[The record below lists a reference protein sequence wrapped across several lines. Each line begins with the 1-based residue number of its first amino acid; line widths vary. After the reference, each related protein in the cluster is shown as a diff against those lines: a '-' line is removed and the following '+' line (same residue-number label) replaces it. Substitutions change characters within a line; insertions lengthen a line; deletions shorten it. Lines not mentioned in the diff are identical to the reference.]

1 MPVISSIPNQITG
14 FDTQGA
20 VKQLLAIDQFKID
33 QLKQKQTNQ
42 TAKQDALAQLN
53 TALSTLRSTSTAM
66 ASASQFFS
74 FTASL
79 TTSASGI
86 TAGNLLSV
94 SGTNAVSAGS
104 HTLVVNQVA
113 VAKRLSSSSAVIST
127 STGSAA
133 ASDKEALGLTA
144 SSFQINGVSINVS
157 AADSI
162 QDISFAINQV
172 NTGSTATGV
181 TASIIKAG
189 TNDFRLVLASDNT
202 GRTGFTLS
210 GAALNTGGA
219 LANLQLG
226 ATASDAAVVDKATG
240 TAVTSA
246 TAALNLTANDTFN
259 IAVNGGAAIAI
270 TVAAGTDSLQTIAD
284 NINANVAGVTASV
297 QSFGAS
303 NFRLSIQGDALA
315 GTPAT
320 TIALTAGTGTAL
332 SDLGLSAGSQT
343 ALALSADA
351 KLTIDGLQV
360 TRASNKI
367 SDALAGVTFDLKQAD
382 PATLSLSIGVDT
394 ASLRANVQSFVDA
407 YNGVQSFINGQ
418 FVFDKTTGK
427 NGVLSDELLL
437 TSIQSSLSSSLLIS
451 VPGIAAGKPDSL
463 VSIGVEPDKNGVLS
477 INDNIFTTF
486 LNTDVNAI
494 RDVFAV
500 QGSSIN
506 NDLKFLVSGLNTPS
520 GTYSVGIT
528 AAATQAIKTGAAI
541 PSPGGLGGAETL
553 AVTSAND
560 PVAASVVLGAGDS
573 QATILNKLNAE
584 FGKVITEQ
592 HLFATAMTDSTTSLP
607 ATSGALLTNLGV
619 GLAVSDTITIA
630 GTDRAGVAVNGSLV
644 VTAADTLNDLFL
656 AIQSTF
662 GQQVTASVDVNGQI
676 QVKDTQAGASGL
688 TVTLQKNAADLFGVD
703 TATEGRYAL
712 GLEAVASGSAVQVQ
726 SKSFGLAAGF
736 SITQTAGTSDFLG
749 LVTPIINGVDV
760 AGTVTPTGAGNP
772 ALAVTGKGQVLT
784 VASGTNSNVDGLAL
798 LFTGPAPVTSDLVLG
813 VGAAARFDGSL
824 DLFTNPVTGLI
835 QNSITASL
843 GINTTLGQQI
853 TDLQDQMS
861 RKRVQLT
868 ASFAKLT
875 QSLASLKATGT
886 FLTNQTN
893 AFSSKN

>member
-20 VKQLLAIDQFKID
+20 VKQLLAIDQFKIN
-33 QLKQKQTNQ
+33 QLKQKQTDQ
-42 TAKQDALAQLN
+42 TAKQAALTQLN

-79 TTSASGI
+79 SSSASGV
-86 TAGNLLSV
+86 TAGSLLNV

-104 HTLVVNQVA
+104 HTLVVNQIA
-113 VAKRLSSSSAVIST
+113 AAQRLSSSSAVIST

-133 ASDKEALGLTA
+133 ASDTEVLGLTA
-144 SSFQINGVSINVS
+144 ASFQINGVTINVT

-162 QDISFAINQV
+162 RDISFAINQA

-181 TASIIKAG
+181 TASVIKAG

-202 GRTGFTLS
+202 GSTGFTLS

-226 ATASDAAVVDKATG
+226 AAASDVAVVDASTS
-240 TAVTSA
+240 TAVMSA
-246 TAALNLTANDTFN
+246 TAALNLSGAFS
-259 IAVNGGAAIAI
+259 INGTDI
-270 TVAAGTDSLQTIAD
+270 TVASGDSLQSIATTI
-284 NINANVAGVTASV
+284 NNLGMGVKASV

-303 NFRLSIQGDALA
+303 DFRLSLQGDALA
-315 GTPAT
+315 GTPT
-320 TIALTAGTGTAL
+320 KTITLAPPSTGTDVLAG
-332 SDLGLSAGSQT
+332 LGLSAGSQT

-367 SDALAGVTFDLKQAD
+367 SDALSGVTFDLKQAD
-382 PATLSLSIGVDT
+382 PATLSLNVGVDT
-394 ASLRANVQSFVDA
+394 TALRANVQSFVDA
-407 YNGVQSFINGQ
+407 YNGVQSFINDQ
-418 FVFDKTTGK
+418 FVFDKKTGK
-427 NGVLSDELLL
+427 NGVLSGESLI
-437 TSIQSSLSSSLLIS
+437 TSIQSSLSSSLLTS

-463 VSIGVEPDKNGVLS
+463 VRIGVEPDKNGVLS
-477 INDNIFTTF
+477 INDNIFSGF

-506 NDLKFLVSGLNTPS
+506 NDLKFLVGGLNTPS

-528 AAATQAIKTGAAI
+528 QAGTQAIKTGAAI
-541 PSPGGLGGAETL
+541 PSPGGLGGAETI
-553 AVTSAND
+553 AVTAVND

-592 HLFATAMTDSTTSLP
+592 HLFATALTDSATSLP

-630 GTDRAGVAVNGSLV
+630 GTDRSGVAVSGSLV
-644 VTAADTLNDLFL
+644 VTATDTLNDLFL

-662 GQQVTASVDVNGQI
+662 GQQVTASADVNGQI

-703 TATEGRYAL
+703 AATEGRYTL

-736 SITQTAGTSDFLG
+736 SVTQTAGTSDFLG
-749 LVTPIINGVDV
+749 LVTPTINGVDV

-772 ALAVTGKGQVLT
+772 ALAATGKGQVLT

-798 LFTGPAPVTSDLVLG
+798 LFTGTAPVTSDLVLG

-824 DLFTNPVTGLI
+824 DLFTNPATGLI

-853 TDLQDQMS
+853 ADLQDQMS

-868 ASFAKLT
+868 ASFARLT
-875 QSLASLKATGT
+875 QSLASLKSTGT
-886 FLTNQTN
+886 FLTNQIN

>member
-1 MPVISSIPNQITG
+1 MPVISSIPNQVTG

-33 QLKQKQTNQ
+33 QLTQKQTDQ

-53 TALSTLRSTSTAM
+53 TTLSTLRSTSTAM

-74 FTASL
+74 FTASISS
-79 TTSASGI
+79 SASGV
-86 TAGNLLSV
+86 TAGSLLDV

-104 HTLVVNQVA
+104 HTLVVNQIA
-113 VAKRLSSSSAVIST
+113 AAQRLSSSSAVIST

-133 ASDKEALGLTA
+133 ASATEALGFAA
-144 SSFQINGVSINVS
+144 SSFQINGVTINVT

-162 QDISFAINQV
+162 QDISFAINQA

-181 TASIIKAG
+181 TASVIKAG
-189 TNDFRLVLASDNT
+189 TNDFRLVLVSDTT
-202 GRTGFTLS
+202 GSSGFTLS
-210 GAALNTGGA
+210 GAALNTGGT
-219 LANLQLG
+219 LANLKLG
-226 ATASDAAVVDKATG
+226 ATASDVAVVDKATG

-246 TAALNLTANDTFN
+246 TQALNLTASDTFN
-259 IAVNGGAAIAI
+259 IAVNGGAPITV
-270 TVAAGTDSLQTIAD
+270 TVAASTDSLQTIAD
-284 NINANVAGVTASV
+284 NINANVAGVKASV
-297 QSFGAS
+297 ESFGAS
-303 NFRLSIQGDALA
+303 DFRLLLQGDALA

-332 SDLGLSAGSQT
+332 TDLGLSTGSQT

-382 PATLSLSIGVDT
+382 PATLSLNIGVDT
-394 ASLRANVQSFVDA
+394 TSLRANVQSFVDA
-407 YNGVQSFINGQ
+407 YNGVQSFINDQ
-418 FVFDKTTGK
+418 FVFDKKTGK
-427 NGVLSDELLL
+427 NGVLSGESLL
-437 TSIQSSLSSSLLIS
+437 TSIQSSLSSSLLTS
-451 VPGIAAGKPDSL
+451 VPGIVSGKPDSL
-463 VSIGVEPDKNGVLS
+463 VAIGVEPDKNGVLS
-477 INDNIFTTF
+477 INDNIFSTF
-486 LNTDVNAI
+486 LNTDPNAI

-506 NDLKFLVSGLNTPS
+506 NDLQFLVTGLNTSS

-528 AAATQAIKTGAAI
+528 QAATKAIKTGAAI
-541 PSPGGLGGAETL
+541 PSPGGLGGLETID
-553 AVTSAND
+553 VTSAND
-560 PVAASVVLGAGDS
+560 PVPASVALAAGDS
-573 QATILNKLNAE
+573 QASILSKLNAAFE
-584 FGKVITEQ
+584 QVITEQ
-592 HLFATAMTDSTTSLP
+592 HLFATALTDSATSLP

-630 GTDRAGVAVNGSLV
+630 GTDRSGVAVSGSLV
-644 VTAADTLNDLFL
+644 VAATDTLNDLFL
-656 AIQSTF
+656 TIQSTF

-676 QVKDTQAGASGL
+676 QVLDTKAGASGL
-688 TVTLQKNAADLFGVD
+688 TVSLQKNAADLFGVD
-703 TATEGRYAL
+703 TATEGRFAL
-712 GLEAVASGSAVQVQ
+712 DLEAVASGTSVQIQ

-736 SITQTAGTSDFLG
+736 SIAQTAGTSDFLG

-760 AGTVTPTGAGNP
+760 AGTVTLTGTGNP
-772 ALAVTGKGQVLT
+772 ALAATGKGQVLT

-798 LFTGPAPVTSDLVLG
+798 LFTGTAPVTSDFVLG
-813 VGAAARFDGSL
+813 VGAAARFDGTL
-824 DLFTNPVTGLI
+824 DLFTNPATGLI

-843 GINTTLGQQI
+843 GINTTLDKQI
-853 TDLQDQMS
+853 ADLQGQMD

-868 ASFAKLT
+868 ASFAKLA
-875 QSLASLKATGT
+875 QSLAAFKSTGT
-886 FLTNQTN
+886 FLSNQIN

>member
-20 VKQLLAIDQFKID
+20 VKQLLAVDQFKIN
-33 QLKQKQTNQ
+33 QLKQKQTDQ
-42 TAKQDALAQLN
+42 TAKQVALTQLN

-79 TTSASGI
+79 SSSASGV
-86 TAGNLLSV
+86 TAGSLLNV

-104 HTLVVNQVA
+104 HTLVVNQIA
-113 VAKRLSSSSAVIST
+113 AAERLSSSSAVISA

-133 ASDKEALGLTA
+133 ASDAEALGLTA
-144 SSFQINGVSINVS
+144 ASFQINGVTINVT

-162 QDISFAINQV
+162 QDISFAINQA

-181 TASIIKAG
+181 TASVIKAG
-189 TNDFRLVLASDNT
+189 TNDFRLVLVSDNT
-202 GRTGFTLS
+202 GSTGFTLS
-210 GAALNTGGA
+210 GNALNTGGS
-219 LANLQLG
+219 LANLKLG
-226 ATASDAAVVDKATG
+226 SLASNAAITSDTTQMNLTGAFNING
-240 TAVTSA
+240 TAVNVVA
-246 TAALNLTANDTFN
+246 TDTLQG
-259 IAVNGGAAIAI
+259 IATTINGLGI
-270 TVAAGTDSLQTIAD
+270 
-284 NINANVAGVTASV
+284 GVKASV
-297 QSFGAS
+297 ESFGAS
-303 NFRLSIQGDALA
+303 DFRLSLQGDALA
-315 GTPAT
+315 GTPAKTITLT
-320 TIALTAGTGTAL
+320 TGSGGVL
-332 SDLGLSAGSQT
+332 SGLGLSAGSQT

-382 PATLSLSIGVDT
+382 PATLSLNVGVDT
-394 ASLRANVQSFVDA
+394 TALRANVQSFVDA
-407 YNGVQSFINGQ
+407 YNGVQSFINDQ
-418 FVFDKTTGK
+418 FVFDKKTGK
-427 NGVLSDELLL
+427 NGVLSGESLI
-437 TSIQSSLSSSLLIS
+437 TSIQSSLSSSLLTS

-463 VSIGVEPDKNGVLS
+463 VRIGVEPDRNGVLS
-477 INDNIFTTF
+477 INDNIFSGF

-506 NDLKFLVSGLNTPS
+506 NDLKFLVNGLNTPS

-528 AAATQAIKTGAAI
+528 QAGTQAIKTGAAI
-541 PSPGGLGGAETL
+541 PSPGGLGGAETIAIT
-553 AVTSAND
+553 AVND

-573 QATILNKLNAE
+573 QATILNKLNTE
-584 FGKVITEQ
+584 FGKIITEQ
-592 HLFATAMTDSTTSLP
+592 HLFGTPLTDSATSLP

-619 GLAVSDTITIA
+619 GLAVSDTITLA
-630 GTDRAGVAVNGSLV
+630 GTDRSGVAVSGSLV
-644 VTAADTLNDLFL
+644 VAATDTLNDLFL

-662 GQQVTASVDVNGQI
+662 GQQVTASVDVSGKI
-676 QVKDTQAGASGL
+676 QVTDTQAGASGL
-688 TVTLQKNAADLFGVD
+688 TVALQKNAADLFGVD

-712 GLEAVASGSAVQVQ
+712 DLEAVASGTSVQIQ
-726 SKSFGLAAGF
+726 SKSFGLSAGF
-736 SITQTAGTSDFLG
+736 SIAQTAGTSDFLG

-760 AGTVTPTGAGNP
+760 AGTVTLTGAGNP
-772 ALAVTGKGQVLT
+772 ALTTTGKGQVLT

-798 LFTGPAPVTSDLVLG
+798 LFTGAAPVTSDLVLG

-824 DLFTNPVTGLI
+824 DLFTNPATGLI
-835 QNSITASL
+835 QNSITSSL
-843 GINTTLGQQI
+843 GINTTLDQQI
-853 TDLQDQMS
+853 ANLQDQMD

-875 QSLASLKATGT
+875 QSLASLKATGN
-886 FLTNQTN
+886 FLTNQIN
-893 AFSSKN
+893 AFSAKN

>member
-14 FDTQGA
+14 FDAQGA
-20 VKQLLAIDQFKID
+20 VKQLLAVDQFKIN
-33 QLKQKQTNQ
+33 QLKQKQTDQ
-42 TAKQDALAQLN
+42 TAKQAALTQLN
-53 TALSTLRSTSTAM
+53 TALSTLRNTSTAM

-79 TTSASGI
+79 SSSASGV
-86 TAGNLLSV
+86 TAGSLLNV

-104 HTLVVNQVA
+104 HTLVVNQIA
-113 VAKRLSSSSAVIST
+113 AAERLSSSSAVIST

-133 ASDKEALGLTA
+133 ASDTEALGLTA
-144 SSFQINGVSINVS
+144 ASFQINGVTINVT

-162 QDISFAINQV
+162 QDISFTINQA

-181 TASIIKAG
+181 TASVIKAG

-202 GRTGFTLS
+202 GSTGFTVS

-226 ATASDAAVVDKATG
+226 AVASDVAVVDASTS

-246 TAALNLTANDTFN
+246 TAVLNLSGAFS
-259 IAVNGGAAIAI
+259 INGTDI
-270 TVAAGTDSLQTIAD
+270 TVTSGDSLQSIATTI
-284 NINANVAGVTASV
+284 NNLGLGVKASV

-303 NFRLSIQGDALA
+303 DFRLSLQGDALA
-315 GTPAT
+315 GTPAKAIT
-320 TIALTAGTGTAL
+320 LAPPSTGTNVLAG
-332 SDLGLSAGSQT
+332 LGLSAGSQT

-367 SDALAGVTFDLKQAD
+367 SDALSGVTFDLKQAD
-382 PATLSLSIGVDT
+382 PATLSLNVGVDT
-394 ASLRANVQSFVDA
+394 TALRANVQSFVDA
-407 YNGVQSFINGQ
+407 YNGVQSFINDQ
-418 FVFDKTTGK
+418 FVFDTKTGK
-427 NGVLSDELLL
+427 NGVLSGESLL
-437 TSIQSSLSSSLLIS
+437 TSIQSSLSSSLLTS

-463 VSIGVEPDKNGVLS
+463 VRIGVEPDKNGVLS
-477 INDNIFTTF
+477 INDNIFSGF

-506 NDLKFLVSGLNTPS
+506 NDLQFLVTGLNTPS

-528 AAATQAIKTGAAI
+528 TAATQAIKTGAAV
-541 PSPGGLGGAETL
+541 PSPGGLGGAETIDI
-553 AVTSAND
+553 TSAND
-560 PVAASVVLGAGDS
+560 PVAASVALTAGDS
-573 QATILNKLNAE
+573 QATILSKLNAAFE
-584 FGKVITEQ
+584 QVITEQ
-592 HLFATAMTDSTTSLP
+592 HLFGTALTDSATSLP
-607 ATSGALLTNLGV
+607 ATSSALLTNLGL

-630 GTDRAGVAVNGSLV
+630 GTDRSGVAVSGSLV
-644 VTAADTLNDLFL
+644 VAATDTLNDLFL

-662 GQQVTASVDVNGQI
+662 GQQVTASVDVNGKI
-676 QVKDTQAGASGL
+676 QVTDTQAGASGL

-712 GLEAVASGSAVQVQ
+712 DLEAVASGTSVQIQ
-726 SKSFGLAAGF
+726 SKSFGLSAGF
-736 SITQTAGTSDFLG
+736 SIAQTAGTSDFLG
-749 LVTPIINGVDV
+749 LVTPTINGVDV
-760 AGTVTPTGAGNP
+760 AGTVTLTGVGNP
-772 ALAVTGKGQVLT
+772 ALTTTGKGQVLT

-798 LFTGPAPVTSDLVLG
+798 LFTGTAPVTSDLVLG

-824 DLFTNPVTGLI
+824 DLFTNPATGLI

-843 GINTTLGQQI
+843 GINTTLDQQI
-853 TDLQDQMS
+853 ADLQDQMDQ
-861 RKRVQLT
+861 KRVQLT
-868 ASFAKLT
+868 ASFAKLA
-875 QSLASLKATGT
+875 QSLASLKSTGN
-886 FLTNQTN
+886 FLTNQIN
-893 AFSSKN
+893 AFSAKN

>member
-1 MPVISSIPNQITG
+1 MPVISSIPNQVTG

-20 VKQLLAIDQFKID
+20 VNELLAVQQFKID

-53 TALSTLRSTSTAM
+53 TTVSTLRSTSTAM

-79 TTSASGI
+79 STSASGI
-86 TAGNLLSV
+86 KAGNLLDV

-113 VAKRLSSSSAVIST
+113 AAERLSSSSAVISI

-133 ASDKEALGLTA
+133 ASDTEALGFTA
-144 SSFQINGVSINVS
+144 SSFQINGVTINVT

-162 QDISFAINQV
+162 RDIQFAINQA

-181 TASIIKAG
+181 TASVIKAG
-189 TNDFRLVLASDNT
+189 TSDFRLVLASDNT
-202 GRTGFTLS
+202 GSSGFTLS

-219 LANLQLG
+219 LANLKLG
-226 ATASDAAVVDKATG
+226 ATASDAAVVDKATS

-246 TAALNLTANDTFN
+246 TQALNLTANDTFN
-259 IAVNGGAAIAI
+259 IAVNGGAPVTI

-284 NINANVAGVTASV
+284 NINTNVAGVKASV
-297 QSFGAS
+297 ESFGAS
-303 NFRLSIQGDALA
+303 DFRLLLQGDALA

-320 TIALTAGTGTAL
+320 SIALTAGTGTAL
-332 SDLGLSAGSQT
+332 TDLGLSAGSQT

-367 SDALAGVTFDLKQAD
+367 SDALSGVTFNLKQAD
-382 PATLSLSIGVDT
+382 PATLNLNIGVDT
-394 ASLRANVQSFVDA
+394 TSLRANVQSFVDA
-407 YNGVQSFINGQ
+407 YNGVQSFINDQ
-418 FVFDKTTGK
+418 FVFNKDTGE
-427 NGVLSDELLL
+427 NGVLANESLL
-437 TSIQSSLSSSLLIS
+437 TTIQSSLSSSLLTS
-451 VPGIAAGKPDSL
+451 VPGIATGKPDSL
-463 VSIGVEPDKNGVLS
+463 VAIGVEPDKNGVLS
-477 INDNIFTTF
+477 INDTLFSGF

-506 NDLKFLVSGLNTPS
+506 NDLKFLVTGLNTSS

-528 AAATQAIKTGAAI
+528 TAATQAIKTGAAI
-541 PSPGGLGGAETL
+541 SGTLGGAETIDI
-553 AVTSAND
+553 TSAND
-560 PVAASVVLGAGDS
+560 PVAAGVALTTSDT
-573 QATILNKLNAE
+573 QATILSKLNAAFE
-584 FGKVITEQ
+584 QVITEQ
-592 HLFATAMTDSTTSLP
+592 HLFATALTDSGNGGATATKTT
-607 ATSGALLTNLGV
+607 LLTDLAGV
-619 GLAVSDTITIA
+619 GLAVNDTINIA
-630 GTDRAGVAVNGSLV
+630 GTDRSGVAVSGSLV
-644 VTAADTLNDLFL
+644 VAATDTLNDLFL

-676 QVKDTQAGASGL
+676 QVLDTKAGASGL
-688 TVTLQKNAADLFGVD
+688 TVSLQKNAADLFGVD
-703 TATEGRYAL
+703 TATEGRFAL
-712 GLEAVASGSAVQVQ
+712 DLEAVASGTAVQIQ
-726 SKSFGLAAGF
+726 SKSFGAAAGF
-736 SITQTAGTSDFLG
+736 SNAQTAGASDFLG
-749 LVTPIINGVDV
+749 LVTSTVNGVDV
-760 AGTVTPTGAGNP
+760 AGTVTLTGIGNP
-772 ALAVTGKGQVLT
+772 ALAATGKGQVLT

-798 LFTGPAPVTSDLVLG
+798 LFTGTAPVTSDLVLG

-824 DLFTNPVTGLI
+824 DLFTNPATGLI
-835 QNSITASL
+835 QNSITASQS
-843 GINTTLGQQI
+843 INTTLDQQI
-853 TDLQDQMS
+853 ADLQDQMD

-868 ASFAKLT
+868 ASFAKLA
-875 QSLASLKATGT
+875 QSLASLKSTGN
-886 FLTNQTN
+886 FLTNQIN